1 MKLID
6 TQRAN
11 QLILVKHRLAGIGV
25 CHRRLLALR
34 LPIKMFERLARIRLL
49 YVVLAVLL
57 LVGLLPLSVAGIL
70 LSRRTAEELRAIEGR
85 YQAQLVR
92 DKARQIEL
100 YGQRYREVVIGLAR
114 AFEIA
119 GGNRLPADSGYD
131 ARLQKSLQD
140 DPNLIALA
148 ICPVRGEIHRAFQVD
163 LIKREEVD
171 QRISEV
177 LAHMSGRGVV
187 IGRPQVI
194 RSGQEMGLTIA
205 APVMSGEEITAAV
218 IAIVSFQEVFKAVQ
232 QTSSK
237 GARELMDAGLPV
249 VFVVDQNG
257 RAVAHPDAAV
267 AFSERPMT
275 DLKVVQDWLETGAQV
290 QSALEPFSLE
300 RDGRVTPMLGSY
312 ATVELNK
319 NSLLGVIAI
328 QDEAA
333 ALASVGDMR
342 RQTLFISMLAAVLAL
357 VFGFYFADKLT
368 RPVRELAAGAQRIAA
383 GDFSQRVKVLGR
395 TELGELG
402 ASFNQMTDQVE
413 RFVGDLQRSAEENH
427 ELFLGTVKALA
438 AAIDGKDPYTRGHS
452 ERVSR
457 FSVATAQALALPEGE
472 IEKIR
477 ISALLHDIGK
487 IGIDD
492 RVLKKPS
499 ALTDEEFEIMKS
511 HPQKGFKIMSQIP
524 AMRDFL
530 PGMYMHH
537 EMINGEG
544 YPQGLQG
551 NQIPM
556 QARVVSVADTF
567 DAMTTERPYQRAM
580 DLEAALTRLK
590 SFVGTRYDARVV
602 AAFIAA
608 CEAGKI
614 RPGATRVN
622 RKQST
627 ARNMQPLSLPPTPDS
642 VLAVS

>member
-1 MKLID
+1 ML
-6 TQRAN
+6 
-11 QLILVKHRLAGIGV
+11 
-25 CHRRLLALR
+25 
-34 LPIKMFERLARIRLL
+34 ERLKRIRLL

-57 LVGLLPLSVAGIL
+57 LVGLLPLTVAGIL
-70 LSRRTAEELRAIEGR
+70 LSRRSAEELRAIEGR

-119 GGNRLPADSGYD
+119 GGNRLPVDAGYD

-148 ICPVRGEIHRAFQVD
+148 ICPVKGEIHRAFQVD

-171 QRISEV
+171 ERISEV
-177 LAHMSGRGVV
+177 LARMNGSGVV

-205 APVMSGEEITAAV
+205 APVMNGEEITAAV
-218 IAIVSFQEVFKAVQ
+218 IAVVSFQEVFKAVQ
-232 QTSSK
+232 QSSSK

-267 AFSERPMT
+267 AFSERSMT

-300 RDGRVTPMLGSY
+300 RDGRITPMLGSY
-312 ATVELNK
+312 ATAELDQ

-333 ALASVGDMR
+333 ALASVSDMR
-342 RQTLFISMLAAVLAL
+342 RQTLFVSLLAAVLAL
-357 VFGFYFADKLT
+357 AFGFYFAEKLT
-368 RPVRELAAGAQRIAA
+368 RPVRELASGAQRIAA

-413 RFVGDLQRSAEENH
+413 QFVGDLQRSAEENH

-457 FSVATAQALALPEGE
+457 FSVATAQALGLSEVE
-472 IEKIR
+472 TEKIR
-477 ISALLHDIGK
+477 ISALLHDVGK

-499 ALTDEEFEIMKS
+499 ALTDEEFEIMKT

-537 EMINGEG
+537 EMINGQG

-551 NQIPM
+551 DELPM
-556 QARVVSVADTF
+556 QARIVSVADTF

-590 SFVGTRYDARVV
+590 SFIGTRYDARVV

-614 RPGATRVN
+614 RPGVTRVN
-622 RKQST
+622 RQQST
-627 ARNMQPLSLPPTPDS
+627 ARNLPPLPMPPTPDS